1 MVTRH
6 WGMITTSAKH
16 SVLYSTWPY
25 RKCLIHLSPLFLG
38 MLASFSAP
46 PTVRNWPSAIPFVST
61 TWWGCDTSSIQ
72 YVSHVVSQ
80 SHITVPLTNAGL
92 QSSNMSNTKNIWST
106 YDDRRQIM
114 LPMLWRSSNTNM
126 WTHGLSRMHIDST
139 SKPVMWHRL
148 YVNITCEA
156 TIQYWRAC
164 IPCSRCTVRF
174 HIH

>member
-1 MVTRH
+1 MQKLLDPPIWVRLVDI
-6 WGMITTSAKH
+6 GNFQCITNCSDLTSGNTIRQYH
-16 SVLYSTWPY
+16 
-25 RKCLIHLSPLFLG
+25 
-38 MLASFSAP
+38 MM
-46 PTVRNWPSAIPFVST
+46 
-61 TWWGCDTSSIQ
+61 GCDTSSIQ
-72 YVSHVVSQ
+72 YVSHVVAQ
-80 SHITVPLTNAGL
+80 SHIRVPLTNAGL

-114 LPMLWRSSNTNM
+114 LPMLWRSSNTSM